1 MPPTAGSTLPSA
13 LIEAIDRAGYY
24 PTLVADVIEA
34 ALVGDEVTSHLVHQE
49 TTFDHDAIRRHVTV
63 LVLTARR
70 LLIAHADDH
79 TDDPHGQEDIATAT
93 TESIPL
99 RAVRGVMLTHVVT
112 DPRNYTR
119 GSLGRELT
127 LTLGWG
133 TVSRVDLMPA
143 SCGDPDCDADHGFEG
158 TIASD
163 DLVLRISA
171 DADGTPVLQQALAFA
186 HAISAVTAQ

>member
-1 MPPTAGSTLPSA
+1 M
-13 LIEAIDRAGYY
+13 
-24 PTLVADVIEA
+24 
-34 ALVGDEVTSHLVHQE
+34 
-49 TTFDHDAIRRHVTV
+49 
-63 LVLTARR
+63 
-70 LLIAHADDH
+70 
-79 TDDPHGQEDIATAT
+79 
-93 TESIPL
+93 
-99 RAVRGVMLTHVVT
+99 VT